1 MILQTILEG
10 LGVLLVLVYASGI
23 RKSSVVMVHLYH
35 EDVQVRCVELKLTT
49 REKSC
54 AMRFSLSSF
63 AFRAISPMC

>member
-35 EDVQVRCVELKLTT
+35 EDVQPLPACT
-49 REKSC
+49 SGM
-54 AMRFSLSSF
+54 MRILLPAVNS
-63 AFRAISPMC
+63 